1 MKFKWLRNSKTRG
14 LRIIFIFFFCI
25 SVANSHSPHEV
36 IDSLDISPSYQSDR
50 TVFIIVSDKLRKST
64 DGGGSWQSLIN
75 GLDNKGI
82 LMDVAV
88 SPTYDQDNTVFVSS
102 DGDGIYKS
110 SDKGQSWLK
119 VNTGLL
125 NTKIDMMA
133 IYSNY
138 HEQKIV
144 LASEINGGM
153 YRTEDGGQLWKQV
166 LPSDSNITAVAF
178 LSGEAKNH
186 VLAGDKQGKLYESKD
201 AGKNWQL
208 LGDLGDEVTSIAAS
222 PAISND
228 STFFVGTRKSGLMK
242 TADAGKTFTRLVDK
256 LLEQVVSVKLSPNFA
271 QDSTIL
277 VSTWY
282 QAAFISNDAGATW
295 NHYGHGLSTDHQ
307 ADTKKYFAPHF
318 KDIRISNNYNQ
329 DGTVFLGGYDGLFK
343 SDNGGRNWIQ
353 KETLPLG
360 SIRRLAVQ
368 HGDNDHIAAA
378 ITTYGGGAYVT
389 NDDGQSWIVANK
401 GLETTRLTDIV
412 FSPVYSSDGT
422 IFSGASDNLLKSVDS
437 GHSWLRIN
445 LRHHTWKQSLQK
457 ALKRIGMKSL
467 SELMVKSLGK
477 GSAYPTHIVLSP
489 EYSKDNTVFFGTK
502 LDGIYQ
508 SVEGGSNPEKIWRDG
523 NKPITDLII
532 SPNFKNDG
540 TLFTAVRATGVYKTT
555 DAGKSWRQ
563 VNNGFEFLEAWQD
576 KIFHQIEE
584 KDIELAISPD
594 YQNDETVFAGSSDGL
609 YKTVNGGKDWT
620 KVQNSDYGED
630 AYVEGLAISP
640 NYRND
645 QTLLVSIRGR
655 GLFKSQDG
663 GETFLQIAHSLIE
676 NNHLLKKIVFDPSYQ
691 STGKIYGT
699 LYENFCVSIDAG
711 KNWKIIA
718 SPVRYEDMRDTF
730 RYKEMWEK
738 KKSEEYSAR
747 SVHFSEKPGAQAE
760 LSFVGTGIKWIGT
773 SSDSQG
779 LAKVYVD
786 GEFRA
791 EVDQYS
797 ISPQVMV
804 DSFSLTGLPQGE
816 HIIRI
821 DVTGNK
827 NSKSN
832 GARIEIDAFDVI
844 R

>member
-1 MKFKWLRNSKTRG
+1 MKLKWLRNSKNRG

-25 SVANSHSPHEV
+25 GVANSHSPHEV

-88 SPTYDQDNTVFVSS
+88 SPTFDQDNTIFVSS

-110 SDKGQSWLK
+110 SDTGQSWLK
-119 VNTGLL
+119 VNSGLL
-125 NTKIDMMA
+125 NTKLDKLA

-138 HEQKIV
+138 HAQKIV
-144 LASEINGGM
+144 LASAINGGL

-178 LSGEAKNH
+178 LSGEAKSR
-186 VLAGDKQGKLYESKD
+186 VLAGDKQGNLYESND
-201 AGKNWQL
+201 TGKNWQP
-208 LGDLGDEVTSIAAS
+208 LGELGDEITSIAAS

-228 STFFVGTRKSGLMK
+228 STFFVGTRKSGLRK
-242 TADAGKTFTRLVDK
+242 TDDAGKTFTRVGNEQ
-256 LLEQVVSVKLSPNFA
+256 LEQVVSVKLSPSFA
-271 QDSTIL
+271 LDSTIL

-318 KDIRISNNYNQ
+318 KDIRISNGNDQ
-329 DGTVFLGGYDGLFK
+329 DSTVFLGGYDGLFK

-360 SIRRLAVQ
+360 SIRRLAVS
-368 HGDNDHIAAA
+368 HGNNDHMTAA

-389 NDDGQSWIVANK
+389 NDDGQTWIIANK

-422 IFSGASDNLLKSVDS
+422 IFSGASDNLLKSIDS

-457 ALKRIGMKSL
+457 VLKKIGMKSL
-467 SELMVKSLGK
+467 SELMIKSLGK

-508 SVEGGSNPEKIWRDG
+508 SVEGGRNPEKIWHER
-523 NKPITDLII
+523 NKPITDLVI

-540 TLFTAVRATGVYKTT
+540 TLFTAVRATGVYKTI

-563 VNNGFEFLEAWQD
+563 VNNGFAILETWQD

-584 KDIELAISPD
+584 KDIQLAISPD

-609 YKTVNGGKDWT
+609 YKTINGGKDWA
-620 KVQNSDYGED
+620 KVQNSGYGED
-630 AYVEGLAISP
+630 AYVVGLDISP
-640 NYRND
+640 NYKND

-655 GLFKSQDG
+655 GLFKSKDG
-663 GETFLQIAHSLIE
+663 GETFSEIAHSLIE

-691 STGKIYGT
+691 STGKIYGA
-699 LYENFCVSIDAG
+699 LYDNFCVSMDAG
-711 KNWKIIA
+711 KSWEIIA

-730 RYKEMWEK
+730 RYQGTWEK
-738 KKSEEYSAR
+738 KKSEEYSAL
-747 SVHFSEKPGAQAE
+747 SVHFSEKIGAQVE
-760 LSFVGTGIKWIGT
+760 LNFVGTGIKWIGT
-773 SSDSQG
+773 SSNSQG

-786 GEFRA
+786 GEFQA
-791 EVDQYS
+791 EVDQYNNS
-797 ISPQVMV
+797 TQVMV
-804 DSFSLTGLPQGE
+804 DSFSLTGLSQGE
-816 HIIRI
+816 HIIRVE
-821 DVTGNK
+821 VTGNK

-832 GARIEIDAFDVI
+832 GTRIEIDAFDVI